1 MSTIYLDSLVDR
13 LLPQVLADPD
23 LGDGHVFTRLH
34 FRHLW
39 ALSCLH
45 VGECYDEKLLATC
58 LPDHLP
64 PQVAHTLETSDELS
78 RRGAGLCKS

>member
-1 MSTIYLDSLVDR
+1 MSAIYLDSLVDR
-13 LLPQVLADPD
+13 LLPRVLADPD
-23 LGDGHVFTRLH
+23 LGDGQVFMRLH
-34 FRHLW
+34 FRYLW

-45 VGECYDEKLLATC
+45 VGECYDEELLATC

-64 PQVAHTLETSDELS
+64 PQVATTSETSDEPS

>member
-13 LLPQVLADPD
+13 LLPLVLADPD
-23 LGDGHVFTRLH
+23 LGDGRVFTRLH

-39 ALSCLH
+39 ALSCLQL
-45 VGECYDEKLLATC
+45 GEWYDEELLATC
-58 LPDHLP
+58 LPDHLS
-64 PQVAHTLETSDELS
+64 PQVANTSETSDELS